1 MIKEDM
7 QCKER
12 SGMQREREHVPQLPE
27 STQMKIERWEAC
39 LSVGGMRAQGRAGVF
54 EGSMPAGW
62 YPLSMQ
68 QDSLPE
74 NKQLTVKFHDARDH
88 G

>member
-1 MIKEDM
+1 MV
-7 QCKER
+7 Q
-12 SGMQREREHVPQLPE
+12 
-27 STQMKIERWEAC
+27 
-39 LSVGGMRAQGRAGVF
+39 AGVF

-74 NKQLTVKFHDARDH
+74 NKQLTIKFYDAQND